1 MPPPQYRPLFSFI
14 HYKIYDDDEKQLL
27 ASRHPVP
34 QANDPCL
41 GRVNVPEIPVPH
53 TIKAL
58 IEAICERERLRL
70 MFEPGKHEWAYGTIL
85 FKSADAPLAY
95 RKGDQV
101 DLLSDQRP
109 GHTPQDPVIL
119 KVWFLEMQEVI
130 PLFGAWHNSGRT
142 EMDTQR
148 NPLYGLSATSKQ
160 RQVFIYYKIY
170 DDDEKQLVKS
180 MKPAADTND
189 PFVGGVDTSQIP
201 PPHNASRLAEYI
213 CAEEGRPFGLD
224 WDTDD
229 AFGGIIFKTLAT
241 PDAYKLEESVD
252 LLSDNRPGRAPH
264 EPVILRVWYQGV

>member
-1 MPPPQYRPLFSFI
+1 MPPPQLPVSTAVQLQCM
-14 HYKIYDDDEKQLL
+14 IYDDDEKQLL

-41 GRVNVPEIPVPH
+41 GRVNVPEIPIPH

-109 GHTPQDPVIL
+109 GHTSQDPVIL
-119 KVWFLEMQEVI
+119 KVWFQEMQEVI
-130 PLFGAWHNSGRT
+130 PLFGAWHDSGRT

-160 RQVFIYYKIY
+160 RHSRNLLDVSLTSFSSSQTR
-170 DDDEKQLVKS
+170 S
-180 MKPAADTND
+180 MQFNPQISSPRRALFPGITM
-189 PFVGGVDTSQIP
+189 PHPWGLTSQI
-201 PPHNASRLAEYI
+201 A
-213 CAEEGRPFGLD
+213 PFD
-224 WDTDD
+224 Y
-229 AFGGIIFKTLAT
+229 A
-241 PDAYKLEESVD
+241 
-252 LLSDNRPGRAPH
+252 R
-264 EPVILRVWYQGV
+264 